1 MNEKYKVQGLAC
13 LIAAPFWGW
22 ALYSLYDYLA
32 HQYDNPANFIVN
44 LTGIIGLAGLLALII
59 AGIVNL
65 VKAKKMGK

>member
-1 MNEKYKVQGLAC
+1 MNEKYKVQGFAC

-44 LTGIIGLAGLLALII
+44 LTREGQEGG
-59 AGIVNL
+59 
-65 VKAKKMGK
+65 